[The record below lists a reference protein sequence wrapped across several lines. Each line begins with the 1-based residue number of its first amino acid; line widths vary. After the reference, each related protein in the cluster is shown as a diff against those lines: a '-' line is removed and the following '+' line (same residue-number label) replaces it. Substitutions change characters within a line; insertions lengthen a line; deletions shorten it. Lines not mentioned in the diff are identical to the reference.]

1 MADFDIIVIGGGH
14 AGCEAVSA
22 AARMGMNAAL
32 VTMTAGA
39 LGRMSCNPAVGGMAK
54 GQLVREVDALGG
66 EIGLV
71 ADQAAVQFR
80 VLGRSKGPAMWSPRA
95 QCDRKLYEKL
105 MTERIKRI
113 VGLSIIEDEASG
125 IIVRDGKVC
134 GVMLQKHGEVGAK
147 AVILS
152 AGTFLEGMIFTGRN
166 HQEAGR
172 FGEAPS
178 KGLSRQLSELGF
190 EVMRLKT
197 GTPPR
202 IVSDSI
208 DYSRLTVQA
217 GDREIHYFSS
227 RTAERTDLRQM
238 LCYQAYTN
246 SETHRIIRAHFYEA
260 PLFDGTIKAIGPRYC
275 PSIETKVANF
285 PERER
290 HLLFVEPEG
299 WAEPLV
305 YLNGFSTSIPAEVQ
319 MEALHTITGFETAE
333 IARPGYAI
341 EYDAF
346 PPHQVK
352 YSLETRLV
360 EGLYFAGQVLGTSGY
375 EEAAGLGIMAGI
387 NAALKVRGEQP
398 FILDRSQGYIG
409 VMIDDLIIRGAPEPY
424 RMFTSRAEY
433 RLILRSDNADERL
446 AEYGWRFGL
455 LEDGVYEAYQTKFRS
470 MDDLRGIL
478 RSVRVDYNGGNF
490 TGEELLRRPELS
502 IDEVLM
508 FFPQIAAGDY
518 SSEVLRQVQ
527 LRVKYAGYIE
537 RQQEDIARFR
547 RMEGKAVPA
556 DLDYEGIRSISYE
569 GRQAL
574 KRVRPVS
581 LGAAG
586 RIYGVTPADVAALA
600 IAIRKRNVSYET
612 IKSRD

>member
-1 MADFDIIVIGGGH
+1 MTAFDIIVIGGGH

-22 AARMGMNAAL
+22 AARMGMRTAL
-32 VTMTAGA
+32 VTMTADA

-54 GQLVREVDALGG
+54 GQLVREIDALGG
-66 EIGLV
+66 EIGYI

-105 MTERIKRI
+105 MTERMKLIP
-113 VGLSIIEDEASG
+113 GLSIVEDE
-125 IIVRDGKVC
+125 VTCVMVEKGKVR
-134 GVMLQKHGEVGAK
+134 GVKLRKNGEIAAK

-152 AGTFLEGMIFTGRN
+152 AGTFLEGVIFTGKM
-166 HQEAGR
+166 QKEAGR

-178 KGLSRQLSELGF
+178 RGLSRQLSELGF

-202 IVSDSI
+202 IVSASI
-208 DYSRLTVQA
+208 DYSRLMMQE
-217 GDREIHYFSS
+217 GDEDIHYFS
-227 RTAERTDLRQM
+227 ERTKAHTDLKQM
-238 LCYQAYTN
+238 RCYQVYTN
-246 SETHRIIRAHFYEA
+246 PETHRIIREHFYEA

-285 PERER
+285 ADKDR

-299 WAEPLV
+299 WDDPLV

-319 MEALHTITGFETAE
+319 EEALHTITGFEEAV

-352 YSLETRLV
+352 YTLETRAV
-360 EGLYFAGQVLGTSGY
+360 EGLYFTGQVLGTSGY
-375 EEAAGLGIMAGI
+375 EEAAGLGLMAGI
-387 NAALKVRGEQP
+387 NAALKIRGEAP
-398 FILDRSQGYIG
+398 FIMDRSQAYIG

-433 RLILRSDNADERL
+433 RLLLRADNADERL
-446 AEYGWRFGL
+446 TEFGYKFGL
-455 LEDGVYEAYQTKFRS
+455 VEEEVYRAYREKFRS
-470 MDDLRGIL
+470 MDKLRGFL
-478 RSVRVDYNGGNF
+478 RKNRTEYAGGNYS
-490 TGEELLRRPELS
+490 GEELLRRPDLT
-502 IDEVLM
+502 IADVL
-508 FFPQIAAGDY
+508 PVLPEIPDGEYDA
-518 SSEVLRQVQ
+518 EVLRQTQ
-527 LRVKYAGYIE
+527 LRVKYEGYID
-537 RQQEDIARFR
+537 RQLQDIERFR
-547 RMEGKAVPA
+547 RMESKSIPA
-556 DLDYEGIRSISYE
+556 EWDYNGLPSLSYE

-574 KRVRPVS
+574 KRVQPVS

-586 RIYGVTPADVAALA
+586 RIYGVTPADVAVLA
-600 IAIRKRNVSYET
+600 IALKKRSVSYGT
-612 IKSRD
+612 VKSRD

>member
-1 MADFDIIVIGGGH
+1 MTNFDIIVIGGGH
-14 AGCEAVSA
+14 AGCEAGSA
-22 AARMGMNAAL
+22 AARMGMRTAL
-32 VTMTAGA
+32 VTMTADA

-54 GQLVREVDALGG
+54 GQLVREIDALGG
-66 EIGLV
+66 EIGYI

-105 MTERIKRI
+105 MTKRI
-113 VGLSIIEDEASG
+113 TQIPGLSIIEDEVIG
-125 IIVRDGKVC
+125 IIVEEGKLQ
-134 GVMLQKHGEVGAK
+134 GVKLRISGDMAAK

-152 AGTFLEGMIFTGRN
+152 AGTFLEGVIFTGKKQ
-166 HQEAGR
+166 QEAGR

-202 IVSDSI
+202 IVSESI
-208 DYSRLTVQA
+208 DYSRLTVQE
-217 GDREIHYFSS
+217 GDEDIHYFS
-227 RTAERTDLRQM
+227 ERTKERQDFKQM

-246 SETHRIIRAHFYEA
+246 SETHRIIREHFYEA

-285 PERER
+285 AERER

-299 WAEPLV
+299 WEDPLV
-305 YLNGFSTSIPAEVQ
+305 YLNGFSTSIPAAVQ
-319 MEALHTITGFETAE
+319 EEALHTITGFEEAE

-352 YSLETRLV
+352 YTLETRAV
-360 EGLYFAGQVLGTSGY
+360 EGLYFTGQVLGTSGY
-375 EEAAGLGIMAGI
+375 EEAAGLGMMTGI
-387 NAALKVRGEQP
+387 NAVLKIRGEAP
-398 FILDRSQGYIG
+398 FILDRSQAYIG

-433 RLILRSDNADERL
+433 RLLLRSDNADERL
-446 AEYGWRFGL
+446 TEYGYKFGL
-455 LEDGVYEAYQTKFRS
+455 VEDRVYQTYRGKIQS
-470 MDDLRGIL
+470 MDNLRGFL
-478 RSVRVDYNGGNF
+478 RKSRTEYAGGNF
-490 TGEELLRRPELS
+490 SGEELLRRPELT
-502 IDEVLM
+502 IDKVL
-508 FFPQIAAGDY
+508 PVLPGTPGEDY
-518 SSEVLRQVQ
+518 SAEVLRQTQ
-527 LRVKYAGYIE
+527 LRVKYEGYID
-537 RQQEDIARFR
+537 RQMQDIERFR
-547 RMEGKAVPA
+547 KMESKSIP
-556 DLDYEGIRSISYE
+556 LDWDYDGLASLSYE

-574 KRVRPVS
+574 KRVQPVS

-586 RIYGVTPADVAALA
+586 RIYGVTPADVAVLA
-600 IAIRKRNVSYET
+600 IALKKRSVSYGT
-612 IKSRD
+612 VKSRD